1 MSWTG
6 CISPAPLGN
15 CNQNPRAALI
25 TNCCAWEV
33 AESGTRT
40 SPGDQ
45 VAGEAR
51 KLAHSWRSCGP
62 LWSVCAV
69 LGWDGRS
76 HCSTHLSGSRRAQSL
91 KSQGTQAGL
100 ESKMTD
106 RQGTE
111 GQKASLEISS
121 SSQTVL
127 AGKSLILSQG
137 CCLVTAACQ
146 LKLGQHWA
154 VSAPSG
160 TSQMQTARSV
170 LALSYTA
177 SPWEEPVLPL

>member
-1 MSWTG
+1 
-6 CISPAPLGN
+6 
-15 CNQNPRAALI
+15 
-25 TNCCAWEV
+25 
-33 AESGTRT
+33 
-40 SPGDQ
+40 
-45 VAGEAR
+45 
-51 KLAHSWRSCGP
+51 
-62 LWSVCAV
+62 
-69 LGWDGRS
+69 
-76 HCSTHLSGSRRAQSL
+76 
-91 KSQGTQAGL
+91 
-100 ESKMTD
+100 MTD
-106 RQGTE
+106 RRGTE

-146 LKLGQHWA
+146 LKLGQRWA